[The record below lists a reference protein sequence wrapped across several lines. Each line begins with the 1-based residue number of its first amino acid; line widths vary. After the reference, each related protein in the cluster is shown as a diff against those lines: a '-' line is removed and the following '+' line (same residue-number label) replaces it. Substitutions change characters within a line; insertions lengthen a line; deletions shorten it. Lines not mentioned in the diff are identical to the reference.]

1 MEGRSIA
8 DAIRTLSE
16 VGLGAR
22 ARTRIFGM
30 RGSAPGYFV
39 ARLLSAHDRPSVVR
53 APRRAAGF
61 FVSRVLSGHARA
73 SGVVAPTLAQAEGW
87 LRALRFFLGE
97 EEGMQP
103 LE

>member
-22 ARTRIFGM
+22 ARTRVFGL

-39 ARLLSAHDRPSVVR
+39 ARLLSAHTRPSV
-53 APRRAAGF
+53 
-61 FVSRVLSGHARA
+61 
-73 SGVVAPTLAQAEGW
+73 VVAPTLAQAEGW

-103 LE
+103 LERRSHWLPP